1 MMIFGAFSLLVC
13 EIIIISTQL
22 CDLFVNCPF
31 ESKADLLC
39 GRAVIRLACER
50 KMIITNRNEKKKKKR
65 RKRSIVILLPCANQH
80 FRFDEA
86 HGELLAHAITSP
98 YGITF
103 SRHLRL

>member
-50 KMIITNRNEKKKKKR
+50 KMIITNRNEKKKREKKE
-65 RKRSIVILLPCANQH
+65 KVNCDIASLCQ
-80 FRFDEA
+80 
-86 HGELLAHAITSP
+86 S
-98 YGITF
+98 TF
-103 SRHLRL
+103 QI